1 MDSPKLHKVLA
12 DGGMGSRRE
21 MEELILSGRI
31 SVNGTPA
38 HIGQRIAHNDQV
50 RVNGKLLKV
59 KIDPPLIEFLPI
71 ISLWERLF
79 RKMIGHQFLKI
90 FQELKVGVGL
100 PLGG

>member
-1 MDSPKLHKVLA
+1 MTEENPDNTIPFLSDFDKSVPLHIAQESSSYSKKNVKKTRDVDSPKLHKVLA

-50 RVNGKLLKV
+50 RVNG
-59 KIDPPLIEFLPI
+59 
-71 ISLWERLF
+71 RLVES
-79 RKMIGHQFLKI
+79 QN
-90 FQELKVGVGL
+90 
-100 PLGG
+100 